1 MVKNI
6 SVTGNVAKL
15 GDAAGIRNATPKAIL
30 AVSLR
35 ETICTRQSA
44 YHFILAIKA
53 RSSQAEPI
61 KLLLF
66 SINTLLKL

>member
-6 SVTGNVAKL
+6 SVTGNVAKH
-15 GDAAGIRNATPKAIL
+15 GDAGIRNATPKAIL